1 MLHLQSFVVLL
12 GVLLWTCVG
21 VNAENVFNYEEQKN
35 ISRPYTMQVQR
46 FLCIDAPY
54 KETILHECR
63 MIFRRNQ
70 RPLLNVSLEAPK
82 KYNYLMIQ
90 FQLHYKFI
98 KYQPFLID
106 IKAEGCDLMRDRK
119 NDPTRHWLYGVMKD
133 LMSSLVH
140 RCPFGNR
147 TYSGVVS
154 VKEEI
159 APRSIPAG
167 EYRMDGIFT
176 SRTNVTLFSMQ
187 LFFEARRRGILKSM
201 LEW

>member
-1 MLHLQSFVVLL
+1 
-12 GVLLWTCVG
+12 
-21 VNAENVFNYEEQKN
+21 
-35 ISRPYTMQVQR
+35 
-46 FLCIDAPY
+46 
-54 KETILHECR
+54 

-82 KYNYLMIQ
+82 KYNYLMIH
-90 FQLHYKFI
+90 FQMHYKLK

-119 NDPTRHWLYGVMKD
+119 NDPTRHWLYGVMQD

-147 TYSGVVS
+147 TYSGVFS
-154 VKEEI
+154 VKEEN
-159 APRSIPAG
+159 APRLIPAG
-167 EYRMDGIFT
+167 EYRMDIIFT